1 MAKIIA
7 RLLIALGMTLV
18 ALGKRLER
26 RRPAAAR
33 RTILLP
39 RRAWR
44 VRNPSPRRWW
54 VDNFVPVAAG

>member
-1 MAKIIA
+1 MAKIVA

-26 RRPAAAR
+26 RRPAAR
-33 RTILLP
+33 RTISLP

-44 VRNPSPRRWW
+44 VRNPAPRRWW